1 MPSTRK
7 TTSILQ
13 RSQSGACPAGLL
25 HWLHFY
31 VRLPAP
37 HSAFRH
43 GCDTST
49 AQSYSCKCRLLKVS
63 PEGSVPVVKDRETEE
78 WFVDSAKFVD
88 YLEDKHPQ
96 PALGKSTDAPDA

>member
-7 TTSILQ
+7 ITSILQ
-13 RSQSGACPAGLL
+13 RSQNGACPAGLL
-25 HWLHFY
+25 HRLQLFAQCTARSVTAATPALH
-31 VRLPAP
+31 
-37 HSAFRH
+37 
-43 GCDTST
+43 TSN
-49 AQSYSCKCRLLKVS
+49 SCKCRLLKVN

-88 YLEDKHPQ
+88 YLEDKHPE